1 MIDLFPSWEPLKTML
16 VLFKSSTLK
25 LQVSDYL
32 RPTENSIFSSVSDFH
47 SDKTSLTKH
56 VLLVSKGVLVL

>member
-16 VLFKSSTLK
+16 VHFKSTTLK

-32 RPTENSIFSSVSDFH
+32 SPTENSIFSSVSDFH
-47 SDKTSLTKH
+47 SDKPSLTKH

>member
-16 VLFKSSTLK
+16 LHFKSSTLK

-32 RPTENSIFSSVSDFH
+32 NPTENSIFSSVSDFH
-47 SDKTSLTKH
+47 SDKPSLTKH

>member
-1 MIDLFPSWEPLKTML
+1 MIDLFPSWESLKTML
-16 VLFKSSTLK
+16 VHFKSSTLK
-25 LQVSDYL
+25 LKVSDYL

-47 SDKTSLTKH
+47 SDKPSLTKH